1 MVLCL
6 SYGRQLSSSVL
17 LLHGVQVGIRQLSKL
32 KVKKEAVPHECGKPD
47 YGLGCSESEFDISLH
62 NEKFHANLKS
72 EEYTL
77 EILD

>member
-32 KVKKEAVPHECGKPD
+32 KVKKEAVPHECGKLD
-47 YGLGCSESEFDISLH
+47 YGVGCSESEFD

-77 EILD
+77 KILD